1 MSTMFQEVVSGKKDV
16 AAAAGD
22 AAKKMDDA
30 FGSAG

>member
-1 MSTMFQEVVSGKKDV
+1 VVSGKKDV
-16 AAAAGD
+16 GAAAGD